1 MTQNPAAAS
10 ATRAHLLVYDIPA
23 RTKVANPSSFLWR
36 FGARINLSCW
46 VIPDKNVA
54 MLPIQS
60 WKERGCT
67 VELVRFDERDGA
79 TIIRLARE
87 ALVKELGDLR
97 TKLEEQT
104 LTIRSMLP
112 EPGVVPSEE
121 RFKKVGDT
129 ASRSLRSAKK
139 FLATA
144 EECAV
149 TFDLMGE
156 IKPLLEGLHQSVR
169 AKNELYYGWVG
180 DMKKRISGQQ
190 SAKEVESDGA
200 TAVA

>member
-1 MTQNPAAAS
+1 M
-10 ATRAHLLVYDIPA
+10 RAHLLVYDIPA

-46 VIPDKNVA
+46 VIPDRNVA
-54 MLPIQS
+54 MLPIAM

-87 ALVKELGDLR
+87 SLAKELGDLR
-97 TKLEEQT
+97 AKLEEQT
-104 LTIRSMLP
+104 GTIRGMMP
-112 EPGVVPSEE
+112 APGTIPNEE
-121 RFKKVGDT
+121 QFKKVGDT

-139 FLATA
+139 FLASA

-149 TFDLMGE
+149 TFDLMGD
-156 IKPLLEGLHQSVR
+156 IKPLLDGLHQSVR
-169 AKNELYYGWVG
+169 AKNELYYGWVSG
-180 DMKKRISGQQ
+180 LKKIMAGQRE
-190 SAKEVESDGA
+190 AVAGPKEVSDDGA